1 MKITAL
7 FFGVFAGCL
16 SCIPAHAADY
26 LWNGGNGSWTDSGAW
41 RLDDSSAD
49 WSNGN
54 TAQFQD
60 RIPPSQ

>member
-26 LWNGGNGSWTDSGAW
+26 LWNGRK
-41 RLDDSSAD
+41 RLLDGFRSVAA
-49 WSNGN
+49 G
-54 TAQFQD
+54 
-60 RIPPSQ
+60 